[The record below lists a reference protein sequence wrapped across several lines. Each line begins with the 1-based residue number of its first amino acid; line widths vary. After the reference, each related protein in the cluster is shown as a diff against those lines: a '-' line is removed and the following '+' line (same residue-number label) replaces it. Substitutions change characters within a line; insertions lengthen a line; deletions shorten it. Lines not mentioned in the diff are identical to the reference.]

1 MMSAQAGFGRLEL
14 ADNARIKRS
23 MKPKTG
29 KPRVR
34 IHFNGCALVKDASG
48 DKFWLYDSWLKWV
61 NEWQASKARVEVE
74 AMLERYKRGQQWLD

>member
-1 MMSAQAGFGRLEL
+1 MEL

-34 IHFNGCALVKDASG
+34 IYFNGCALITDNSG
-48 DKFWLYDSWLKWV
+48 SKFWLYEGWLRWV
-61 NEWQASKARVEVE
+61 NEQGWINTRWEAAALKPIASE
-74 AMLERYKRGQQWLD
+74 ASFKKLYMCDWVAND